1 MKSETDDMTKHDS
14 PARPSKAYQ
23 NDGFLNSREGR
34 PLRILAEYAEPNS
47 RFEHHQ
53 IQDTIVFFG
62 SARLASREVAEAEL
76 AAARAAGGDIA
87 RAETRLAMSR
97 YYEDTR
103 TLAARLTA
111 WSKAL
116 PSTER
121 RFVTCTGGGP
131 GIMEAAARGASEENG
146 LNVGLSIS
154 LPAEEF
160 TSPYVTRELAFKF
173 HYFFMRKFWF
183 TYLAKAVVAMPGGF
197 GTLDELFELL
207 TLIQTLKIKK
217 HLPIVLFGSDFWD
230 KVVDFD
236 ALVDFGTIDVADLDL
251 FLRTDSVDEAF
262 DFITA
267 ELEEHALASPG
278 ATL

>member
-34 PLRILAEYAEPNS
+34 PLRILAEYAEPDS

-131 GIMEAAARGASEENG
+131 GIMEAAARGASEAHG
-146 LNVGLSIS
+146 LNVGLTIS
-154 LPAEEF
+154 LSAEEF
-160 TSPYVTRELAFKF
+160 VNPYVTRELGFEF

-217 HLPIVLFGSDFWD
+217 RLPIVLFGSDFWD

>member
-1 MKSETDDMTKHDS
+1 MVSS
-14 PARPSKAYQ
+14 PLAPAYRIHE
-23 NDGFLNSREGR
+23 FMEGR
-34 PLRILAEYAEPNS
+34 EARGLRIMAEYLEPLH
-47 RFEHHQ
+47 RFRDQEVE
-53 IQDTIVFFG
+53 DTIVFMG
-62 SARLASREVAEAEL
+62 SARTPEPERAARALEKARAEGGDVVGAEEGVRMAQYY
-76 AAARAAGGDIA
+76 AAARELA
-87 RAETRLAMSR
+87 R
-97 YYEDTR
+97 
-103 TLAARLTA
+103 RLTA
-111 WSKAL
+111 WSLELGDA
-116 PSTER
+116 R
-121 RFVTCTGGGP
+121 RFVVCTGGGP

-154 LPAEEF
+154 LSADEF
-160 TSPYVTRELAFKF
+160 TNPYVTRELGFKF

-183 TYLAKAVVAMPGGF
+183 TYLAKAVIAMPGGF

-217 HLPIVLFGSDFWD
+217 RLPIVLFGSDFWD

>member
-1 MKSETDDMTKHDS
+1 M
-14 PARPSKAYQ
+14 
-23 NDGFLNSREGR
+23 
-34 PLRILAEYAEPNS
+34 
-47 RFEHHQ
+47 
-53 IQDTIVFFG
+53 FFQLG
-62 SARLASREVAEAEL
+62 
-76 AAARAAGGDIA
+76 
-87 RAETRLAMSR
+87 
-97 YYEDTR
+97 
-103 TLAARLTA
+103 
-111 WSKAL
+111 
-116 PSTER
+116 
-121 RFVTCTGGGP
+121 
-131 GIMEAAARGASEENG
+131 
-146 LNVGLSIS
+146 
-154 LPAEEF
+154 
-160 TSPYVTRELAFKF
+160 FKF

-267 ELEEHALASPG
+267 ELAEHALASPG